1 MNGSKLPRSS
11 LFGRK
16 DFLEVYRQ
24 AKDFIIRYKLL
35 RICRFSEENGLKRL
49 TICNLWRIDREEDGV
64 LYTFQFDLHKAEWL
78 ETEDL
83 RNWPAI
89 PFAPIGKNTL

>member
-1 MNGSKLPRSS
+1 MNGTAEKKPRST

-16 DFLEVYRQ
+16 DLLEVYRR

-49 TICNLWRIDREEDGV
+49 TIYNLWRIDREEDGV
-64 LYTFQFDLHKAEWL
+64 LYTFQFDFFIASSPVVRICSFHHRLSL
-78 ETEDL
+78 CN
-83 RNWPAI
+83 R
-89 PFAPIGKNTL
+89 